1 MDLGAQFKGKYFDG
15 KSAQQFCVTV
25 TLEARNNTSALV
37 IERDGEAKIIWPL
50 AELREV
56 QVQARSEGIVL
67 SLGQNGISRLILL
80 EASAEQIVRDKAPN
94 LGKVIV
100 KKSKLLQLVIWSS
113 GALASVFLLMFV
125 ILPALSNQLATM
137 IPVEREVALGELSIN
152 QIHGFLGGSE

>member
-56 QVQARSEGIVL
+56 QEQARSEGIVL
-67 SLGQNGISRLILL
+67 SLGQNGI
-80 EASAEQIVRDKAPN
+80 
-94 LGKVIV
+94 
-100 KKSKLLQLVIWSS
+100 
-113 GALASVFLLMFV
+113 
-125 ILPALSNQLATM
+125 
-137 IPVEREVALGELSIN
+137 
-152 QIHGFLGGSE
+152 